1 MKKTILALVIL
12 FVSAIA
18 LNAQSVEE
26 IVAKH
31 IAARGGADKLNNIKS
46 VTTENLLNTQFG
58 EFENKMFVVI
68 GKAMRS
74 ETKLMGNEMIQAFD
88 GTTAWVLM
96 PSMMGGSGEPEPAPT
111 EMTNGIAS
119 QTDPF
124 PMLDYA
130 TKGTKLELLNTEKVK
145 EKDAYHMKMTSK
157 DGSVSEVWIGVENS
171 LVAKLKA
178 TQNGQEAELFFSNY
192 KETDGVS
199 FPMTM
204 ETSNPMAGTITIDT
218 KTVTLNGMI
227 DENMFKLPKK

>member
-1 MKKTILALVIL
+1 MKKTILSLVIL

-31 IAARGGADKLNNIKS
+31 IAARGGVDKLSSIKS

-58 EFENKMFVVI
+58 EFENKMFVVV

-88 GTTAWVLM
+88 GATAWVLM

-130 TKGTKLELLNTEKVK
+130 TKGTKLELLGTEKIK
-145 EKDAYHMKMTSK
+145 DKDAFHMKMTSK
-157 DGSVSEVWIGVENS
+157 EGTLSEVWIGVENS
-171 LVAKLKA
+171 LVVKIKA
-178 TQNGQEAELFFSNY
+178 SQNGQEAELFFSNH
-192 KETDGVS
+192 KETDGVN